1 MALEEE
7 DGAGVDPGV
16 DLGEA
21 ASWLRSFS
29 CILRM
34 TAVGVKDI
42 VTELLRVDG
51 EDGGLLDATEAQS
64 YAF

>member
-1 MALEEE
+1 MALAVDEEAAE
-7 DGAGVDPGV
+7 EVGAGVEPGV

-29 CILRM
+29 CILRI

-42 VTELLRVDG
+42 VTELLQV
-51 EDGGLLDATEAQS
+51 EK
-64 YAF
+64 